1 MSRARL
7 RVYLQL
13 HSQLRILLQA
23 SVLPIACDR
32 TRPAAMPST
41 WLLAADLAC
50 SDLLQVSDDGEVR
63 VVAEGDDLLVDHE
76 AEDAKHGRAAVVELD
91 GALGELGLLVEGV
104 PAEVNVAVV
113 EVAHELVAGSRDIAH
128 EGALQ
133 HANEGDQL
141 HEAGSGDGVWANEG
155 GNAVGE
161 GVEGVAGVVN
171 VAGEVEPGTG
181 GDLAQEGKLGDA
193 AVLDLDV
200 TETVEALLGA
210 VTVEHAEGVVEP
222 ERGLGAE
229 LVLEGADGRGGLG
242 RGGGGE
248 GGGRADEGGEDGRL
262 HDGNGVWILFVPG
275 DYGNAVCS

>member
-32 TRPAAMPST
+32 TRPTAMPST

-161 GVEGVAGVVN
+161 GVEGVARVVD

-210 VTVEHAEGVVEP
+210 ITVEHAEGVVEP
-222 ERGLGAE
+222 ERRLGAE

-242 RGGGGE
+242 RRSGGE
-248 GGGRADEGGEDGRL
+248 GGGRADEGSEDGRL
-262 HDGNGVWILFVPG
+262 HCWIRCF
-275 DYGNAVCS
+275 